1 MSKTPSTTDTPPLAQ
16 TRAKAGGRRDQILDV
31 AQGLFAQM
39 GMAQVT
45 TRQIAKAVGISQPS
59 LYAHFRNADEIGE
72 ELCTRAFGELSA
84 RLDEVMAAPISPI
97 ERLMLMGRAYISF
110 GLDNPDMY
118 RIAFM
123 TEGVKPCISEPLPQ
137 DAMPKDRAPQDR
149 APQDPVLMAGLQAF
163 EALHRVVADLR
174 GADDGAAWLVAQ
186 SLWAHMHGLVSLL
199 IARPQFPWGPLDLLI
214 ERHLAVVPSIAA
226 DTQGSPQA

>member
-45 TRQIAKAVGISQPS
+45 TRQIAKAVGLSQPS

-97 ERLMLMGRAYISF
+97 ERLTLMGRAYISF

-123 TEGVKPCISEPLPQ
+123 TEGVKHCMSEPLPQ
-137 DAMPKDRAPQDR
+137 EAPLQDRALQDR

-163 EALHRVVADLR
+163 EALHRVVAELR

-186 SLWAHMHGLVSLL
+186 SLWAHMHGLVPLL
-199 IARPQFPWGPLDLLI
+199 IARPQFSWGPLDVLI
-214 ERHLAVVPSIAA
+214 ERHLAVVPLIAG
-226 DTQGSPQA
+226 DTQGMPQA